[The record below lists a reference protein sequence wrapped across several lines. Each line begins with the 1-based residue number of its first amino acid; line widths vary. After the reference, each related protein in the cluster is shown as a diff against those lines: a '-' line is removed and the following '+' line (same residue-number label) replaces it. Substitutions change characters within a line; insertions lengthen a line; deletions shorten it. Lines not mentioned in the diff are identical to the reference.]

1 MVTLQLD
8 MVADEKQN
16 LSRNFKYKAQVFPSI
31 LDIVR
36 TATADLYIK
45 KKERLNI
52 EHCTK
57 AETKTKTWITNTRKR

>member
-36 TATADLYIK
+36 TGTADLYILK
-45 KKERLNI
+45 KREI
-52 EHCTK
+52 EH
-57 AETKTKTWITNTRKR
+57 

>member
-1 MVTLQLD
+1 MVTLVMVTLQLD

-31 LDIVR
+31 LDI
-36 TATADLYIK
+36 
-45 KKERLNI
+45 ERLNI